1 MKKKKDKLKTKEDK
15 MKTKEQKI
23 FEINEAKEKLQ
34 NLGLSTELEG
44 ISEFYNICEDYIE
57 KNYNWSGEIK
67 LNGTKRILQG
77 ILPNKKI
84 NKVSI
89 TLKFDENV

>member
-1 MKKKKDKLKTKEDK
+1 MKKKKDKLKTKENK
-15 MKTKEQKI
+15 MKTKEQKK

-44 ISEFYNICEDYIE
+44 ISEFYKICEDYIE

-67 LNGTKRILQG
+67 LNGTKRILQC